1 VRIGLLGMQLGTV
14 VGSHVWEWPQVERD
28 QPRTSSLLLGLS
40 EKKEDFF
47 IQHMFFP

>member
-1 VRIGLLGMQLGTV
+1 VRIGLLGMQRGT

-28 QPRTSSLLLGLS
+28 PPRTSSLLLGLS
-40 EKKEDFF
+40 EKKSSFF